1 MYPNALSNSR
11 VPLNLI
17 FQLWSTYLDSVYYS
31 FVRLGRHCTQ
41 VVKAGFDVNRGL
53 FTSTAEGGLAFP
65 QPSAAHVAAA
75 PALLHF
81 LGLAFGKALYEGI
94 LLDTPLAPFF
104 VARLQVQLFVLC
116 ISSLQSLL
124 GLS

>member
-1 MYPNALSNSR
+1 MQIADCETGAVQVAQDTAAEQRPICALISL
-11 VPLNLI
+11 PLL
-17 FQLWSTYLDSVYYS
+17 
-31 FVRLGRHCTQ
+31 Q

-65 QPSAAHVAAA
+65 QPAAAHIASA

-81 LGLAFGKALYEGI
+81 LGLVFGKALYEGI

-104 VARLQVQLFVLC
+104 VARLQVFFCFLC
-116 ISSLQSLL
+116 SNV
-124 GLS
+124 